1 MSNYSD
7 KSGVSFRLPIEF
19 FWAFDRLMVF
29 AAETIRDDHFERRV
43 RGRGFDREHVRIG
56 DGAESRGTCGQRIP
70 ADQDVKRVFCPNL
83 LDFQVAAFFAAPAPS
98 IGCPS
103 CRR

>member
-7 KSGVSFRLPIEF
+7 KSGASFRLPIEF

-43 RGRGFDREHVRIG
+43 RG
-56 DGAESRGTCGQRIP
+56 
-70 ADQDVKRVFCPNL
+70 
-83 LDFQVAAFFAAPAPS
+83 
-98 IGCPS
+98 
-103 CRR
+103 